1 MGGNVMGSASDMVKK
16 ARSYLG
22 KNYVHFC
29 ETMAGKGAG
38 FDWCASF
45 ISTLA
50 IETDNVGAIP
60 KSTSCT
66 SQMNWFK
73 SNGRWVS
80 KGNKPKIGY
89 IQYYDWDNS
98 GDADHVGLVVSVSG
112 DSVTTIEGNVGNG
125 GWASTTVKS
134 VTYKINMGNIAGWG
148 SPAYGTTGTLDNG
161 FIGPLTAEQAGID
174 VTAQGLLTE
183 SDYGYTP
190 DFDVYA
196 SLESDSQKYS
206 INTLREIDKISALRG
221 IIGIPPQFL
230 STTDLRMGYKSK
242 DYFSDERL
250 GTDYVKS
257 IASKMPLVYIS
268 PCEPVFLPKL
278 TGSDRKKGLTKYIQ
292 ALSMDKDESNV
303 ALESLLE
310 DYSGKIYSVQY
321 AYEKYFN
328 YINPACRAM
337 AMFLEL
343 ESSKY
348 SSVLGGMSP
357 YSYNWGYNYV
367 NFEEMDS
374 GSNAMLGGNTESLK
388 FSDKLSNMQE
398 IAYHRGSIPFYVN
411 TETQVSRE
419 FSNRTTESSLA
430 SSINAMSDQ
439 ARELQYVLGLTSS
452 QVGLNFDKL
461 KSELSGDLTSLTSF
475 VNSLPIGGNLFSTI
489 LGGINTMVAGG
500 RLIFPE
506 LWSDSESSESY
517 TINTKLIAPDPDDFS
532 IWLYVLCPLI
542 HIWGLVSPRQADYNG
557 YNAPFLVKAFCK
569 GLFNIDMGII
579 TNCSITLGKENTW
592 NKSGLPTVVE
602 VSMTIQN
609 LYNKLAMTDMT
620 NMKYGMMNNIA
631 EMDFLANLCGIN
643 YNVPDSVRYVKMF
656 AQLNYQSQIKDKVSN
671 IPIKF
676 NNWLDNKL
684 LNFSNAFQGM

>member
-29 ETMAGKGAG
+29 ETMSGKGAG

-80 KGNKPKIGY
+80 KGNKPKVGY

-257 IASKMPLVYIS
+257 IASKMP
-268 PCEPVFLPKL
+268 
-278 TGSDRKKGLTKYIQ
+278 
-292 ALSMDKDESNV
+292 
-303 ALESLLE
+303 
-310 DYSGKIYSVQY
+310 
-321 AYEKYFN
+321 
-328 YINPACRAM
+328 
-337 AMFLEL
+337 
-343 ESSKY
+343 
-348 SSVLGGMSP
+348 
-357 YSYNWGYNYV
+357 
-367 NFEEMDS
+367 
-374 GSNAMLGGNTESLK
+374 
-388 FSDKLSNMQE
+388 
-398 IAYHRGSIPFYVN
+398 
-411 TETQVSRE
+411 
-419 FSNRTTESSLA
+419 
-430 SSINAMSDQ
+430 
-439 ARELQYVLGLTSS
+439 
-452 QVGLNFDKL
+452 
-461 KSELSGDLTSLTSF
+461 
-475 VNSLPIGGNLFSTI
+475 
-489 LGGINTMVAGG
+489 
-500 RLIFPE
+500 
-506 LWSDSESSESY
+506 
-517 TINTKLIAPDPDDFS
+517 
-532 IWLYVLCPLI
+532 
-542 HIWGLVSPRQADYNG
+542 
-557 YNAPFLVKAFCK
+557 
-569 GLFNIDMGII
+569 
-579 TNCSITLGKENTW
+579 
-592 NKSGLPTVVE
+592 
-602 VSMTIQN
+602 
-609 LYNKLAMTDMT
+609 
-620 NMKYGMMNNIA
+620 
-631 EMDFLANLCGIN
+631 
-643 YNVPDSVRYVKMF
+643 
-656 AQLNYQSQIKDKVSN
+656 
-671 IPIKF
+671 
-676 NNWLDNKL
+676 
-684 LNFSNAFQGM
+684 